1 MEKKINEGELFSK
14 YKSSY
19 TGAFKDLSIHTF
31 LILSSFYLIWFF
43 RNSYVSFLTI
53 PTNGLLSVRTF
64 IIFHDCQHNSYTPNK
79 TLNNFISH
87 FLGILVFTSPNWIVN
102 HKTHHLTNGNIENK
116 YKYNFNELLFYNFD
130 QYKQFDSFHKNLFV
144 FFHTPIVYF
153 SFFPFLY
160 FFIMQR
166 FIYIVNKVR
175 YGNKIEKSLLIITL
189 NDIINNIGILVLLY
203 FLNKYQIL
211 THFLFSFYFSSIL
224 GILLFFNQHTF
235 NPAYVVGN
243 EEWTQKN
250 SGLEGSSFI
259 QIPYL
264 LKYFTMGI
272 EYHHIHHMN
281 SKIPGYNIQKYHEE
295 VVSKSNIFDNIV
307 ILNMQDCF
315 NNLWLML
322 YDNENK
328 KYITIEEAEQII
340 KTK

>member
-1 MEKKINEGELFSK
+1 M
-14 YKSSY
+14 
-19 TGAFKDLSIHTF
+19 
-31 LILSSFYLIWFF
+31 
-43 RNSYVSFLTI
+43 
-53 PTNGLLSVRTF
+53 RTF

-79 TLNNFISH
+79 TLNSVISH

-102 HKTHHLTNGNIENK
+102 HNTHHLTNGNIENK
-116 YKYNFNELLFYNFD
+116 YNFKFNELLYYNFD
-130 QYKQFDSFHKNLFV
+130 QYKNFDPFHKNIFV
-144 FFHTPIVYF
+144 FFHHPIIFF

-166 FIYIVNKVR
+166 FFFIVNKVI

-189 NDIINNIGILVLLY
+189 NHLINNIGILFLFY

-211 THFLFSFYFSSIL
+211 IHFLFSFYFSSIL
-224 GILLFFNQHTF
+224 GFLLFFNQHTF

-243 EEWTQKN
+243 KEWTQKN

-259 QIPYL
+259 QIPSI

-295 VVSKSNIFDNIV
+295 VVSKSNMFDNIV
-307 ILNMQDCF
+307 ILNMRDCF
-315 NNLWLML
+315 TNLWLML

-328 KYITIEEAEQII
+328 KYITIEEAEQMI
-340 KTK
+340 KVK